1 MKISNADLRDI
12 MKHINTTNHEMG
24 VVQRDVAILKTDV
37 AWLKKFQ
44 WIILS
49 TSIGALILQL
59 CKILI
64 GG

>member
-1 MKISNADLRDI
+1 

>member
-1 MKISNADLRDI
+1 VKISNADLRDI
-12 MKHINTTNHEMG
+12 MKHINTTNREMG
-24 VVQRDVAILKTDV
+24 TVQRDVAILKTDV

-59 CKILI
+59 GKILI

>member
-1 MKISNADLRDI
+1 
-12 MKHINTTNHEMG
+12 MKHINTTNREMG
-24 VVQRDVAILKTDV
+24 TVQRDVAILKTDV

-59 CKILI
+59 GKILI

>member
-1 MKISNADLRDI
+1 ME
-12 MKHINTTNHEMG
+12 HIKVTNHEMG
-24 VVQRDVAILKTDV
+24 VVQRDIAVLKTDI

-59 CKILI
+59 GKIII